1 MILVE
6 LQELKENTM
15 AEFEKQDFSFL
26 SEDIE
31 DEKVEIEVVDDTPE
45 EDRINA
51 TPMPKEIVDEFEAE
65 EGSGLF

>member
-31 DEKVEIEVVDDTPE
+31 DEKVEIEVVDDTP
-45 EDRINA
+45 RKI
-51 TPMPKEIVDEFEAE
+51 
-65 EGSGLF
+65 GLMLHRCQRKLLMSLKLTI